1 MKVLGGT
8 LPLECVLFEKS
19 EFPDKQ
25 QQEVTATSMSAKQIL
40 EEQTKSYFSK

>member
-8 LPLECVLFEKS
+8 LPLDVFFLKKS